1 MKAIVIIY
9 AISWLILFVV
19 YLISLYEN
27 RKSKKMSKTLKAFLN
42 SQKSRRDKILDKSLY
57 VILIIFAPLVVF
69 VVPYVVVKHVKSKKE
84 ARIREE
90 EKRKTEQEHE
100 RHKTECSE
108 NYSKWANRKNNSCG
122 KDHIRL
128 AHSLMDLVKQK
139 KYEEFLNLLNKMS
152 LPSTMKLGVMECAR
166 QGGAGDRSNLC
177 VKISDDALTFNI
189 YKYLEFENSAMGAW
203 QAFLIER
210 LWHSLPLWW
219 HENYNKRD
227 YIYSKEDIN
236 KITHFVDKHFDAS
249 VLANYDLA
257 PEIYGENGMYY
268 ISCCYWTDFGGLKR
282 EFVEISVIDNK
293 LKGVFVF
300 DEQVIHKYE
309 CGIMF

>member
-128 AHSLMDLVKQK
+128 AQSLMDLVRQQK
-139 KYEEFLNLLNKMS
+139 YNEFLNLLDKAS
-152 LPSTMKLGVMECAR
+152 LPSTMALAVKECIR
-166 QGGAGDRSNLC
+166 QGTGDRSRLC
-177 VKISDDALTFNI
+177 IKRADDAFTFNI
-189 YKYLEFENSAMGAW
+189 YGYLEFENSAMGAW
-203 QAFLIER
+203 QAYLVDR

-219 HENYNKRD
+219 HDNYNKRD

-236 KITHFVDKHFDAS
+236 KITHFVERNFDAS

-257 PEIYGENGMYY
+257 PEIYGENGRYY
-268 ISCCYWTDFGGLKR
+268 ISCCYWTDFEGLKR
-282 EFVEISVIDNK
+282 EYVEISLLDGK
-293 LKGVFVF
+293 LDKPFLF
-300 DEQVIHKYE
+300 DQKVIHRYD

>member
-1 MKAIVIIY
+1 MKTVVVVY
-9 AISWLILFVV
+9 VISWLILFVV
-19 YLISLYEN
+19 YLVSLFED
-27 RKSKKMSKTLKAFLN
+27 RKSKKADKALKDLLN
-42 SQKSRRDKILDKSLY
+42 KHKSRRDKILDKLLY
-57 VILIIFAPLVVF
+57 VILVVFAPLVVF

-90 EKRKTEQEHE
+90 EKRKSEQEYE

-128 AHSLMDLVKQK
+128 AQSLMDLVRQQK
-139 KYEEFLNLLNKMS
+139 YNEFLNLLDKAS
-152 LPSTMKLGVMECAR
+152 LPSTMALAVKECIR
-166 QGGAGDRSNLC
+166 QGTGDRSRLC
-177 VKISDDALTFNI
+177 IKRSDDAFTFNI
-189 YKYLEFENSAMGAW
+189 NGNLEFENSAMGAW
-203 QAFLIER
+203 QAFLIDR

-236 KITHFVDKHFDAS
+236 KITHFVDRNFDAS
-249 VLANYDLA
+249 VLANYDLD
-257 PEIYGENGMYY
+257 PEIYGENGSYY

-282 EFVEISVIDNK
+282 EYVEIQILGNQLSQI
-293 LKGVFVF
+293 FVF
-300 DEQVIHKYE
+300 DEKTIHEYQ

>member
-57 VILIIFAPLVVF
+57 VILVVFAPLVVF

-108 NYSKWANRKNNSCG
+108 NYSKWANSKNNSCG
-122 KDHIRL
+122 KDYIRL
-128 AHSLMDLVKQK
+128 AQSLMDLVRQQK
-139 KYEEFLNLLNKMS
+139 YNEFLNLLDKAS
-152 LPSTMKLGVMECAR
+152 LPSTMTLAVKECIR
-166 QGGAGDRSNLC
+166 QGTGDRSRLC
-177 VKISDDALTFNI
+177 IKRADDAFTFNI
-189 YKYLEFENSAMGAW
+189 YGYLEFENTAMGAW
-203 QAFLIER
+203 QAFLIDR

-219 HENYNKRD
+219 HDNYNKRD

-236 KITHFVDKHFDAS
+236 KITHFVERNFDAS

-257 PEIYGENGMYY
+257 PEIYGENGRYY

-282 EFVEISVIDNK
+282 EYVEISLLDGK
-293 LKGVFVF
+293 LDKPFLF
-300 DEQVIHKYE
+300 DQKVIHRYD

>member
-1 MKAIVIIY
+1 MKTVVIVY

-19 YLISLYEN
+19 YLVSLFED
-27 RKSKKMSKTLKAFLN
+27 RKSKKADKALKDFLN
-42 SQKSRRDKILDKSLY
+42 KHKSRRDIILDKLLY
-57 VILIIFAPLVVF
+57 VILVVFAPLVVF

>member
-108 NYSKWANRKNNSCG
+108 NYSKWANSKNNSCG
-122 KDHIRL
+122 KDYIRL
-128 AHSLMDLVKQK
+128 AQSLMDLVRQQK
-139 KYEEFLNLLNKMS
+139 YNEFLNLLDKAS
-152 LPSTMKLGVMECAR
+152 LPSTMTLGVKECIR
-166 QGGAGDRSNLC
+166 QGAGDRSRLC
-177 VKISDDALTFNI
+177 VKRSDDAFTFNI
-189 YKYLEFENSAMGAW
+189 YGYLEFENTAMGAW
-203 QAFLIER
+203 QAFLIDR

-219 HENYNKRD
+219 HDNYNKRD

-236 KITHFVDKHFDAS
+236 KITHFVDRDFDAS
-249 VLANYDLA
+249 ILEKYDLT
-257 PEIYGENGMYY
+257 PEIYGENGRYY

-282 EFVEISVIDNK
+282 EYVEIK
-293 LKGVFVF
+293 LLDGKLDKTFLF
-300 DEQVIHKYE
+300 DQKVIHSYD

>member
-1 MKAIVIIY
+1 MKEQYLLLLLHIGVQRYSKNSRKPSQRRFSCCILTKIFLRFLEIIELLHGFCLNF
-9 AISWLILFVV
+9 IGHVDVWL
-19 YLISLYEN
+19 
-27 RKSKKMSKTLKAFLN
+27 
-42 SQKSRRDKILDKSLY
+42 
-57 VILIIFAPLVVF
+57 
-69 VVPYVVVKHVKSKKE
+69 YVVVKHVKSKKE

-90 EKRKTEQEHE
+90 EKRKAEQEYE
-100 RHKTECSE
+100 RHKKECSE

-177 VKISDDALTFNI
+177 IKISDDALTFNI

-203 QAFLIER
+203 QTFLIER

-236 KITHFVDKHFDAS
+236 R
-249 VLANYDLA
+249 YD
-257 PEIYGENGMYY
+257 
-268 ISCCYWTDFGGLKR
+268 
-282 EFVEISVIDNK
+282 
-293 LKGVFVF
+293 
-300 DEQVIHKYE
+300 